1 MQKIKL
7 FMMAAFLMLAA
18 DVSAQTTYRW
28 VENGKSFTDGTL
40 LYTLKSYRQTAST
53 TVNLGSKE
61 VAVSLYLQPTTD
73 QSIQVTDTIW
83 TKFQNDGNHG
93 WGQGSGYQGKPKTD
107 GGEFSPKGTGIT
119 STLIGRKTNEGVVIG
134 GGEGQADRYFWER
147 VINCAQNGININ
159 TASTVTIPTTVTFE
173 GNDYDVVAIPFGGF
187 CIPDLCTLFVRTE
200 CEYSS
205 WTQEYTDSY
214 FWECMQGKN
223 PFLTT
228 VNIANDSKLRD
239 IGSYAFVGCGNLQSI
254 MIPKGVTK
262 IGEGAFEFCQEMTTV
277 TFQTN
282 ADGLSSSL
290 TEVGAYA
297 FYGDGK
303 ITSLAFNEGLVTIG
317 DLALVY
323 NFKLT
328 SITLPNT
335 LVNLGAHFLC
345 DAISLPTLTIPANV
359 KNINGAFLHACN
371 SLRTVYMLGFPD
383 NLLNNAGDGNEAFGF
398 NYSFCQQEVN
408 NCTFYVP
415 ESYLDDFQTD
425 DVWYL
430 VDDDGQTGRNIR
442 GANGTGPRHTGHGN
456 WIKKMP
462 GTERVFEAETW
473 TTAIFPKGVTNYQN
487 VFGSGSRF
495 AEYVSCERV
504 ADEEDPVSGKMIHM
518 YKLHFQIKDYTNIPA
533 NTVGMFYPKNKVTYT
548 LWTAADETPEFVA
561 GMTQPHAIGW
571 NASNDPDNAY
581 IFMSGYYVPTKLQE
595 WDFYLSANDMTFKR
609 VRTGKEPTA
618 GVCRCFWTVNIA
630 GQRAAV
636 SMGAKRGF
644 FDDEPTDIGTMTI
657 AVEEPGD
664 IYDLSGR
671 RVNGSV
677 ESLKSGIYVVN
688 GKKMVI
694 K

>member
-18 DVSAQTTYRW
+18 DVSAQTYRW
-28 VENGKSFTDGTL
+28 VETGKSFTDGTL
-40 LYTLKSYRQTAST
+40 LYTLGKYRQTADT
-53 TVNLGSKE
+53 EVNLGSKE
-61 VAVSLYLQPTTD
+61 VAVSLLLKPTTD

-83 TKFQNDGNHG
+83 TKFNSDGWN
-93 WGQGSGYQGKPKTD
+93 WDADNREWVYGYQGKPKTD
-107 GGEFSPKGTGIT
+107 GGEFSPIGTGIS
-119 STLIGRKTNEGVVIG
+119 STLIGTQTNEGVVMEETADN
-134 GGEGQADRYFWER
+134 GERYFWKR

-187 CIPDLCTLFVRTE
+187 CFPDLCTLFIRFQ
-200 CEYSS
+200 CYSIGS
-205 WTQEYTDSY
+205 GNGFER
-214 FWECMQGKN
+214 WECMQGKN

-228 VNIANDSKLRD
+228 VNIADDSKLRD
-239 IGSYAFVGCGNLQSI
+239 IGDYAFVGCGNLQSI
-254 MIPKGVTK
+254 MIPKGVTR
-262 IGEGAFEFCQEMTTV
+262 IGVGAFEFCQNMTTV

-282 ADGLSSSL
+282 ANGLSSSL
-290 TEVGAYA
+290 ETVDDYA

-303 ITSLAFNEGLVTIG
+303 ITSLSFNEGLVTIG

-335 LVNLGAHFLC
+335 LENIGAHFLC
-345 DAISLPTLTIPANV
+345 DAKSIPTLTIPANV
-359 KNINGAFLHACN
+359 TNINGAFLHGCEN
-371 SLRTVYMLGFPD
+371 LRTVYMLGYPR
-383 NLLNNAGDGNEAFGF
+383 NLDASTSGGDTFGA
-398 NYSFCQQEVN
+398 NKSFCQDHVHD
-408 NCTFYVP
+408 CHFYVP
-415 ESYLDDFQTD
+415 ESYLESFQRNSVWAKLDDNGSSSSRSND
-425 DVWYL
+425 YGNSS
-430 VDDDGQTGRNIR
+430 DGYRNYIE
-442 GANGTGPRHTGHGN
+442 
-456 WIKKMP
+456 KMP
-462 GTERVFEAETW
+462 GTERVFEAEKW

-504 ADEEDPVSGKMIHM
+504 DDEEDPVSGKMIHM
-518 YKLHFQIKDYTNIPA
+518 YQLHFQIKDYTNIPA

-548 LWTAADETPEFVA
+548 LWTAADEKPEFVA
-561 GMTQPHAIGW
+561 GMTQPHATGW

-609 VRTGKEPTA
+609 VRAGKEPTA

-636 SMGAKRGF
+636 SMGAKQGF

-657 AVEEPGD
+657 AVEEPD
-664 IYDLSGR
+664 EVYDLSGR
-671 RVNGSV
+671 RISTDV

>member
-7 FMMAAFLMLAA
+7 FMTAAFLMLAA
-18 DVSAQTTYRW
+18 SVSAQTYEW
-28 VENGKSFTDGTL
+28 VVEGESFTDGTL
-40 LYTLKSYRQTAST
+40 LYTLGSYRQTAST
-53 TVNLGSKE
+53 TVTLGSKE
-61 VAVSLYLQPTTD
+61 VAVSLLLKPTTD
-73 QSIQVTDTIW
+73 QSIQVKDTIW
-83 TKFQNDGNHG
+83 TRYDDGT
-93 WGQGSGYQGKPKTD
+93 YGKSKVD
-107 GGEFSPKGTGIT
+107 GGRFSPFGTGIT
-119 STLIGRKTNEGVVIG
+119 YDYLGYKQNEGVVIG
-134 GGEGQADRYFWER
+134 GGEGQNYRYFWER

-187 CIPDLCTLFVRTE
+187 CIPDLCTLFIRTE
-200 CEYSS
+200 CSYDS
-205 WTQEYTDSY
+205 WSQEYTDSY

-228 VNIANDSKLRD
+228 VNIADDSKLRD

-254 MIPKGVTK
+254 MIPKGVKK
-262 IGEGAFEFCQEMTTV
+262 IGEGAFEFCQKMTTV

-282 ADGLSSSL
+282 ANGLSSSL
-290 TEVGAYA
+290 ETVDGYA

-303 ITSLAFNEGLVTIG
+303 ITSLSFNEGLVTIG

-335 LVNLGAHFLC
+335 LVNIGAHFLC
-345 DAISLPTLTIPANV
+345 DATSLPTLTIPANV

-383 NLLNNAGDGNEAFGF
+383 NLLNNAGDGNQAFGF
-398 NYSFCQQEVN
+398 NYSFCQQEVHD
-408 NCTFYVP
+408 CTFYVP

-462 GTERVFEAETW
+462 GTERVFEAEKW

-487 VFGSGSRF
+487 IFGSGSRF

-518 YKLHFQIKDYTNIPA
+518 YQLHFQIKDLNNIPA
-533 NTVGMFYPKNKVTYT
+533 NKVGMFYPKNKITYT
-548 LWTAADETPEFVA
+548 LWTAADEKPEFVA
-561 GMTQPHAIGW
+561 GMTQPHATGW

-595 WDFYLSANDMTFKR
+595 WDFYLSANPNDMTFKR
-609 VRTGKEPTA
+609 VRAGKEPTA

-636 SMGAKRGF
+636 SMGAKQGF

-657 AVEEPGD
+657 AVEEPD
-664 IYDLSGR
+664 EVYDLSGR
-671 RVNGSV
+671 RISTDV

>member
-18 DVSAQTTYRW
+18 DVSAQTYTW

-40 LYTLKSYRQTAST
+40 LYTLGSYKQTYDSSVDLAS
-53 TVNLGSKE
+53 NE
-61 VAVSLYLQPTTD
+61 VAVSLYLQPTTED
-73 QSIQVTDTIW
+73 NVIVTDTIW
-83 TKFQNDGNHG
+83 DGKARTFYYNT
-93 WGQGSGYQGKPKTD
+93 SLP
-107 GGEFSPKGTGIT
+107 GIT
-119 STLIGRKTNEGVVIG
+119 WEDLGEHTNESVVIG
-134 GGEGQADRYFWER
+134 QESTTTRHYWKR
-147 VINCAQNGININ
+147 TINCKTNGIKIN
-159 TASTVTIPTTVTFE
+159 TAQTVTIPTTVTF
-173 GNDYDVVAIPFGGF
+173 NNNNYNVVAIPYAGF
-187 CIPDLCTLFVRTE
+187 CFPDLCTLFIRPQ
-200 CEYSS
+200 CRYQNPDYS
-205 WTQEYTDSY
+205 TYY
-214 FWECMQGKN
+214 YECMQGKN

-262 IGEGAFEFCQEMTTV
+262 IGEGAFEFCQNMTTV

-282 ADGLSSSL
+282 DDALTASL
-290 TEVGAYA
+290 TEVGGYA

-303 ITSLAFNEGLVTIG
+303 ITSLSFNEGLVTIG
-317 DLALVY
+317 NLALVY

-335 LVNLGAHFLC
+335 LVNIGAHFLC
-345 DAISLPTLTIPANV
+345 DAKSIPTLTIPANV
-359 KNINGAFLHACN
+359 TNINGAFLHGCEN
-371 SLRTVYMLGFPD
+371 LRTVYMLGYPQ
-383 NLLNNAGDGNEAFGF
+383 NLDASTSGGDTFGANA
-398 NYSFCQQEVN
+398 SFCQDHVHD
-408 NCTFYVP
+408 CHFYVP
-415 ESYLDDFQTD
+415 ESYLESFQRNSVWAKLDDNGSSSRRRND
-425 DVWYL
+425 YGYYS
-430 VDDDGQTGRNIR
+430 DGYRNYIE
-442 GANGTGPRHTGHGN
+442 
-456 WIKKMP
+456 KMP
-462 GTERVFEAETW
+462 GTERVFEAEKW

-504 ADEEDPVSGKMIHM
+504 ADEEDPISGKMTHM
-518 YKLHFQIKDYTNIPA
+518 YQLHFQIKDYTNIPA

-561 GMTQPHAIGW
+561 GMTQPHATGW

-609 VRTGKEPTA
+609 VRAGKEPTA

>member
-1 MQKIKL
+1 MRKIKL
-7 FMMAAFLMLAA
+7 FMTAAFLMLAA
-18 DVSAQTTYRW
+18 SVSAQTTYRW
-28 VENGKSFTDGTL
+28 VEENKSFTDGTL
-40 LYTLKSYRQTAST
+40 LYTLGSYMQTAST
-53 TVNLGSKE
+53 PVTLGSKE

-83 TKFQNDGNHG
+83 TTYRDG
-93 WGQGSGYQGKPKTD
+93 SSGKPKTD
-107 GGEFSPKGTGIT
+107 GSRFSPSGAGIT
-119 STLIGRKTNEGVVIG
+119 STLIGRRTNEGVVIG
-134 GGEGQADRYFWER
+134 GGEGQADRYFWKR

-187 CIPDLCTLFVRTE
+187 CFPDLCTLFIRTE

-205 WTQEYTDSY
+205 WSGYTDSY
-214 FWECMQGKN
+214 YWECMQGKN

-262 IGEGAFEFCQEMTTV
+262 IGEGAFEFCQNMTTV

-290 TEVGAYA
+290 ETVDGYA

-303 ITSLAFNEGLVTIG
+303 ITSLSFNEGLVTIG

-328 SITLPNT
+328 SITLPNS

-383 NLLNNAGDGNEAFGF
+383 NLLNNAGTGNQAFGF

-430 VDDDGQTGRNIR
+430 VDDDGQTGSNIR
-442 GANGTGPRHTGHGN
+442 GANGTGRSHTGHGN

-462 GTERVFEAETW
+462 GTEREFEAKTW
-473 TTAIFPKGVTNYQN
+473 TTAIFPKVVTNYKS
-487 VFGSGSRF
+487 VFGSGSLF

-504 ADEEDPVSGKMIHM
+504 EDDVDPKSGKRIRM
-518 YKLHFQIKDYTNIPA
+518 YQLHFRIIEGNDIPA
-533 NTVGMFYPKNKVTYT
+533 GRVGMFYPELKKTYT
-548 LWTAADETPEFVA
+548 LWNATDETEAFVA
-561 GMTQPHAIGW
+561 DMSRPHPVSH
-571 NASNDPDNAY
+571 NASNDADNAL
-581 IFMSGYYVPTKLQE
+581 ITMKGYYVPTKLAE
-595 WDFYLSANDMTFKR
+595 WDFYLSANTRKFMR
-609 VRTGKEPTA
+609 VRAGKEPTA
-618 GVCRCFWTVNIA
+618 GICRCFWTVNIS
-630 GQRAAV
+630 GQPAES
-636 SMGAKRGF
+636 SMGAKQGF

-657 AVEEPGD
+657 AVEEPD
-664 IYDLSGR
+664 EIYDLSGR
-671 RVNGSV
+671 RISTDV